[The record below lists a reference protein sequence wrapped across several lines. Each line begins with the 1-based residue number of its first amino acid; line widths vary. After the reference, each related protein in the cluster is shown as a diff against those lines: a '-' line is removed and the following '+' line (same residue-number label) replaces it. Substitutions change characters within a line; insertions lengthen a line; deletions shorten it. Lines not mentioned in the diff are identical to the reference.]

1 MAEIVRI
8 ENLHKKFGDVTA
20 LENVNLSMEKGKIY
34 GIIGRNGSGKTVLFK
49 LITGFLKPTKGAG
62 HCMRKR
68 DRKGHGFC
76 GQCRDHYRK
85 SRIFKGVYG
94 V

>member
-49 LITGFLKPTKGAG
+49 LITGFLKPTKG
-62 HCMRKR
+62 RVIV
-68 DRKGHGFC
+68 C
-76 GQCRDHYRK
+76 GKEIGKDTD
-85 SRIFKGVYG
+85 FATM
-94 V
+94 